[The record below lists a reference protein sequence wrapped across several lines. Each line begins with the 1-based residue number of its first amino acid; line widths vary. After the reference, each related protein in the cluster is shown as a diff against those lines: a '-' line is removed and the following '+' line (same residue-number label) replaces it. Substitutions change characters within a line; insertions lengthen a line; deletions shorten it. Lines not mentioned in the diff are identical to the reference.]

1 MRHILLALIILGA
14 TTGIA
19 AAQKLAGYTAM
30 TYDKGHGTQVEYLAP
45 DGGAYLYPLD
55 SGIVVGAWK
64 TEGND
69 VCFRYGRNTYNPV
82 TRKAGGSWDCTP
94 LALHSNHVVE
104 RARGDVFGLA
114 SGKLPFQL
122 QRERTTIAKLK
133 QAHAAAE
140 AAMAPYKRP
149 AKEQCAEIIANARK
163 NREGK
168 IQAALLYYHGM
179 WLGER
184 CVAVDYIKAFEL
196 LREAGDTRNYASAA
210 QARRRRA
217 TPKPWPLSKSSSLSR
232 GRRSCRRAP
241 RRRR

>member
-1 MRHILLALIILGA
+1 MRHILLALVLLAA

-30 TYDKGHGTQVEYLAP
+30 TYDPGHGTQVEYLAP
-45 DGGAYLYPLD
+45 DGGAYLWYPLN

-82 TRKAGGSWDCTP
+82 TRKAGGNWDCTP
-94 LALHSNHVVE
+94 LALHSKHVVE

-122 QRERTTIAKLK
+122 QRERTTIAKLQK
-133 QAHAAAE
+133 ARTAVE
-140 AAMAPYKRP
+140 AAVAPYQRP
-149 AKEQCAEIIANARK
+149 VKEQCDEIIANAHK

-168 IQAALLYYHGM
+168 IEAALLYYHGKR
-179 WLGER
+179 LGER

-196 LREAGDTRNYASAA
+196 LREAGDTRHYASLLKDLRTKAA
-210 QARRRRA
+210 AGN
-217 TPKPWPLSKSSSLSR
+217 PKAVAALKKLEP
-232 GRRSCRRAP
+232 
-241 RRRR
+241 